1 METVD
6 SYKEAIE
13 LITEYIYKK
22 HGQED
27 VSIINMILETK
38 GIPKII
44 KGNQTT
50 PGTSNVNE
58 GASVIPTITNNN
70 NVPLSTTVSVPL
82 PVKINT
88 TGNNLQQNIGG
99 LLQQLPVSV
108 PTSARANGTQ
118 LSTGNAN
125 GDSSYKIGSASVNN
139 RPNKN
144 NDGPVPLVGG
154 VTEKCSDLTTGN
166 DGGVAD
172 NSEDIGERIRDI
184 LRSASSVEELNKAI
198 DMAKSAGL
206 TYEANLGE
214 RKLRKLLG

>member
-44 KGNQTT
+44 KGNQTM
-50 PGTSNVNE
+50 PGTSNMNE
-58 GASVIPTITNNN
+58 GTSAIPAITNNN
-70 NVPLSTTVSVPL
+70 NIPLSTAVSVPL
-82 PVKINT
+82 PVNINT
-88 TGNNLQQNIGG
+88 VGNNFQQNIGG
-99 LLQQLPVSV
+99 LLQQLPI
-108 PTSARANGTQ
+108 SAGANGIQ

-125 GDSSYKIGSASVNN
+125 SDSSCKMGSASANN
-139 RPNKN
+139 RPKNN
-144 NDGPVPLVGG
+144 NDGSVPLVGG
-154 VTEKCSDLTTGN
+154 VTEKCSDLTTSN
-166 DGGVAD
+166 DGGIVD